1 MGYTTRSAKHIAAV
15 LKPDHMKKH
24 EEELVHICDKI
35 RSESQKA
42 GLAFTYN
49 LRMNYFGSMSVVVQA
64 SLARI
69 DYLLD
74 QLTSR
79 QAKSDNVIADKIKT
93 E

>member
-1 MGYTTRSAKHIAAV
+1 MGYTTRSAKHIAAA
-15 LKPDHMKKH
+15 LNAEHKKRH
-24 EEELVHICDKI
+24 EEELVKLCDRI

-42 GLAFTYN
+42 GLALTYN

-64 SLARI
+64 ALARI

-79 QAKSDNVIADKIKT
+79 QGKSDNVITDK
-93 E
+93 